1 MIIGVNGKINSGK
14 SMVCQIL
21 RDLADRY
28 GKRVEIKS
36 FAYPIYRVVSD
47 LVGVP
52 IGEIKNKK
60 KNHEKVRLDDVTT
73 TYRSIMQTIGNG
85 LREYGYHDIWLDSLF
100 GVDNQKVSNELT
112 WVNDWW
118 IIEDLRYDNEAQRI
132 KSLGGYVFQVRR
144 NESEDNSHIAENSLL
159 HWSDWDMV
167 IENNYSGVDEA
178 KAKIYLQ
185 LDEFVKEVLY
195 GD

>member
-60 KNHEKVRLDDVTT
+60 KNHEKVCLDDVTT

>member
-144 NESEDNSHIAENSLL
+144 NKSEDNSHIAENSLL

>member
-36 FAYPIYRVVSD
+36 FAYPIYKVVSD
-47 LVGVP
+47 LVGMP

-60 KNHEKVRLDDVTT
+60 KNHTEVRLGDVTT
-73 TYRSIMQTIGNG
+73 NYRSIMQTIGNG

-132 KSLGGYVFQVRR
+132 KSLGGYVFQVNR
-144 NESEDNSHIAENSLL
+144 NKSEDNSHIAENSLS

>member
-36 FAYPIYRVVSD
+36 FAYPIYKVVSD
-47 LVGVP
+47 LVGMP

-60 KNHEKVRLDDVTT
+60 KNHTEVRLGDVTT
-73 TYRSIMQTIGNG
+73 NYRSIMQTIGNG

-132 KSLGGYVFQVRR
+132 KSLGGYVFQVNR
-144 NESEDNSHIAENSLL
+144 NKSEDNSHIAENSLS

-167 IENNYSGVDEA
+167 IENNYSNVDEA
-178 KAKIYLQ
+178 KAKLYLQ

>member
-100 GVDNQKVSNELT
+100 GVDNQKVLNELT

-132 KSLGGYVFQVRR
+132 KSLGGYVFQVNR
-144 NESEDNSHIAENSLL
+144 NKSEDNSHIAENSLS

-167 IENNYSGVDEA
+167 IENNYSNVDEA
-178 KAKIYLQ
+178 KAKLYLQ

>member
-36 FAYPIYRVVSD
+36 FAYPIYKVVSD
-47 LVGVP
+47 LVGMP

-60 KNHEKVRLDDVTT
+60 KNHTEVRLGDVTT
-73 TYRSIMQTIGNG
+73 NYRSIMQTIGNG

-132 KSLGGYVFQVRR
+132 KSLGGYVFQVNR
-144 NESEDNSHIAENSLL
+144 NKSEDNSHIAENSLS

-167 IENNYSGVDEA
+167 IENNYSNVDEA
-178 KAKIYLQ
+178 KAKLYLQ
-185 LDEFVKEVLY
+185 LDEFVEEVLY
-195 GD
+195 G